1 MKHVIRLAIVDP
13 KDSSRSSLK
22 NMLLGIDTVWLD
34 AECSSYEY
42 FADVAMQTQPDI
54 ALISLDSNADIAL
67 DLVGRLSRD
76 LPTCSVLVVS
86 SSTEG
91 ALILRAMR
99 AGAKEFLNF
108 PLNIEDFLAALDRI
122 RVTVGGRSGDGHS
135 KSSQVI
141 TIAGV
146 SGGVGCTS
154 LAINLACVLAQQ
166 PRNNVAII
174 DLDLSLGDADVW
186 LDIIPD
192 YTIQDVAENINRLYY
207 ALLKRSLTKHDCGAF
222 LLPRPVHMEV
232 RPPFTPDE
240 LRRVIAL
247 LKATF
252 THLVIDVSKSFNA
265 LDIAAMEASDS
276 ILLVTQLDLPCL
288 RNVVRVLQFFDQQ
301 ETLAEK
307 IKVVVNRLGLQDTQI
322 SLSKAL
328 ETIGRQVYWQIPNDY
343 GTMVESRN
351 NGVPLLTYAPKAR
364 LTKEIERLATALDT
378 GAAADK
384 PISVDEQKPKKRLFS
399 FLGSK

>member
-154 LAINLACVLAQQ
+154 LAINLACVLL
-166 PRNNVAII
+166 N
-174 DLDLSLGDADVW
+174 SLATTSPSSTSISHWAMPTCGSTSF
-186 LDIIPD
+186 P
-192 YTIQDVAENINRLYY
+192 TT
-207 ALLKRSLTKHDCGAF
+207 RSKT
-222 LLPRPVHMEV
+222 LPRTLTVS
-232 RPPFTPDE
+232 T
-240 LRRVIAL
+240 
-247 LKATF
+247 
-252 THLVIDVSKSFNA
+252 TH
-265 LDIAAMEASDS
+265 
-276 ILLVTQLDLPCL
+276 C
-288 RNVVRVLQFFDQQ
+288 
-301 ETLAEK
+301 
-307 IKVVVNRLGLQDTQI
+307 
-322 SLSKAL
+322 
-328 ETIGRQVYWQIPNDY
+328 
-343 GTMVESRN
+343 
-351 NGVPLLTYAPKAR
+351 
-364 LTKEIERLATALDT
+364 
-378 GAAADK
+378 
-384 PISVDEQKPKKRLFS
+384 
-399 FLGSK
+399 